1 MISGLSIIDH
11 DIGRICNAIQLETA
25 AGYEAI
31 ITGFSKDHHCVK
43 KLGASQ
49 PFDYNSSSLFP
60 ISSRH
65 WKNRAVRAVARA
77 LSIGLEPLKICIN
90 ILGVF

>member
-1 MISGLSIIDH
+1 MIAGLFIIHH
-11 DIGRICNAIQLETA
+11 DIGRICNAIQLSTA
-25 AGYEAI
+25 AADEVI
-31 ITGFSKDHHCVK
+31 ITAFSKDHHCAK

-49 PFDYNSSSLFP
+49 AFDYNSSSLFP

-77 LSIGLEPLKICIN
+77 LSIGLESLKFCIN
-90 ILGVF
+90 TLGYF